1 MEKMKQNVKAISG
14 KAYKCTKKIRF
25 IYFNTAIL
33 IIVCESQSIKEK
45 EQMQFKLYYFSRI
58 SAMKTGW
65 DVLSCHLSIIMPMS
79 YGLFSFMQNIISY
92 FFVSFCAEICS

>member
-1 MEKMKQNVKAISG
+1 MKQNVKAISG
-14 KAYKCTKKIRF
+14 KAYKCTKKLSF

-65 DVLSCHLSIIMPMS
+65 DVLSCH
-79 YGLFSFMQNIISY
+79 
-92 FFVSFCAEICS
+92 